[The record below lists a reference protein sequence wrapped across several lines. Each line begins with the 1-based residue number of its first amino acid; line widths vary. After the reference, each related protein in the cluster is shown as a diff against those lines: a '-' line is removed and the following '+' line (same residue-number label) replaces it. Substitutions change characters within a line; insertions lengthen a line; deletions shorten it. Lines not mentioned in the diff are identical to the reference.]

1 MKAVGIDLGTTNSAV
16 AWYDRGREL
25 AGVVPNSES
34 DNLTPSVVSVRR
46 RNDQEQILVGK
57 MAVNWARKAPQDTIT
72 SVKRLMGRD
81 YADPRV
87 AEARERV
94 SYQIVR
100 GEGEDPQ
107 AYVMLG
113 ANRYTP
119 AEISSKILDK
129 LKSDASMTLEDD
141 VTHAV
146 ITVPAYFQNAQRAAT
161 RQAGEQ
167 AGLVVKRII
176 DEPTAAAIA
185 FGVLAREGERHRV
198 LVYDLGGGT
207 FDISILHAVKDA
219 KGQGQF
225 QVVGYEGNNWLGGDD
240 FDFCIVNRIIDW
252 VQDVYGIDPSTDKE
266 FLYLAKHY
274 AEEAKRQLSQ
284 VPEAPIAVPALPVHG
299 SRVDMDILITREEFD
314 AMIEPLVTETMRLVQ
329 KALTDQNLKPADISD
344 VLLAG
349 GATMTPKVYETVEQI
364 FPGKVRRTINPMECV
379 ALGASILAG
388 MLAGVVCPACSR
400 VNDDAATECSCG
412 HSLAS
417 AQAVGEIGIYE
428 RTPMSLG
435 IAAMHE
441 SQRDVFA
448 AIIPKGTPYPL
459 PEPMKKQFQATDRF
473 VRVPVYEGD
482 HPIASRNQEQGVI
495 EFELGPEIVVPTPVD
510 VEFNYDRNRVLT
522 VKITV
527 PDTTVLRTE
536 KLRTDRP
543 RERPGPAVDGGG
555 EDDWQELEHAIM
567 VAREFLRLH
576 EPFIEP
582 LQAMAI
588 KRNIERAQ
596 QALGYSDGAEQ
607 RRMARVLWRDVL
619 NSGIATQLYLAERA
633 VDGASSQLSQQ
644 INEAA
649 NVVRNYYSGGDR
661 DRADAQVRVL
671 KVLVAK
677 ALRERDMGTELDMG
691 DAEGLLRILTTGQR

>member
-1 MKAVGIDLGTTNSAV
+1 MRAVGIDLGTTNSAV
-16 AWYDRGREL
+16 AWYDPRREL
-25 AGVVPNSES
+25 AGVVPNSDG
-34 DNLTPSVVSVRR
+34 DNLTPSVVSVWHRDDR
-46 RNDQEQILVGK
+46 EQILVGK
-57 MAVNWARKAPQDTIT
+57 TAVNWARKAPQDTIT

-81 YADPRV
+81 YADQRV

-119 AEISSKILDK
+119 AEVSSMILGK
-129 LKSDASMTLEDD
+129 LKADASLTLGED

-207 FDISILHAVKDA
+207 FDISILNAVKDA

-225 QVVGYEGNNWLGGDD
+225 QVVSYEGNNWLGGDD
-240 FDFCIVNRIIDW
+240 FDFCIVGKIVDW
-252 VQDVYGIDPSTDKE
+252 VQDMYGIDPRTDKE
-266 FLYLAKHY
+266 FLYLAKHH

-284 VPEAPIAVPALPVHG
+284 MPEAPIVAPALPVEG
-299 SRVDMDILITREEFD
+299 RRVDVDILLTREEFD
-314 AMIEPLVTETMRLVQ
+314 AMIDPLVTETMRLVQ
-329 KALTDQNLKPADISD
+329 KALTDQNLKPADVSD

-388 MLAGVVCPACSR
+388 MLKGVECPACST
-400 VNDDAATECSCG
+400 VNDDAATECRCG

-417 AQAVGEIGIYE
+417 AQAVGEIGLYE

-459 PEPMKKQFQATDRF
+459 REPMTKQFQATDRF

-482 HPIASRNQEQGVI
+482 DPIASRNQEQGVI
-495 EFELGPEIVVPTPVD
+495 EFELGPEIRVPTR
-510 VEFNYDRNRVLT
+510 VEVAFNYDRNRVLT
-522 VKITV
+522 VTIKV

-536 KLRTDRP
+536 TLRTDRP
-543 RERPGPAVDGGG
+543 RERPGPVGDGG
-555 EDDWQELEHAIM
+555 EDDWQELEHAIT

-582 LQAMAI
+582 LQAMGI

-607 RRMARVLWRDVL
+607 RRMGRVLWRDVL

-649 NVVRNYYSGGDR
+649 NVVRSYYNGGDR
-661 DRADAQVRVL
+661 ERADAQVRIL

-677 ALRERDMGTELDMG
+677 ALRERDLGTELDMG